1 MRREGAGGRRRRPV
15 AAGRQNDQSRQDD
28 KKPRPTQAHI
38 CLKISLLESLE
49 IALLAPYAEYE
60 EVATAVTIDEGT
72 GSQAHDGTD
81 TGSSLAPSATGT
93 GATMRQKLAEEEHRL
108 VDEGRELVER
118 AREHLDEE
126 VRKLRDEERRVAEGL
141 KVSTPGKVWA
151 RLSAVDFMT
160 SSMQFAALAVLV
172 LFPFLVIVAAETGKD
187 ARPALIRR
195 LGLTPAAAKDINN
208 LMSTGTHAAATLNV
222 IGAALVILGAIGI
235 ASTLQAWYQKV
246 YDQQNRRSKWTRQVT
261 AQFIWLV
268 GLLIYLGL
276 QDLLGRELAHVGTRV
291 PGYAVFFL
299 VCIAFYWW
307 TQHILLLG
315 RVGWGQLFPA
325 ALATSVA
332 VTGLGV
338 FSAFLFS
345 GQIVSGDADYGS
357 IGVVTVLLSYL
368 IGLGVCLHLGAVT
381 GYVWNEQRTTV
392 PQPQET
398 NKPSD

>member
-1 MRREGAGGRRRRPV
+1 MR
-15 AAGRQNDQSRQDD
+15 
-28 KKPRPTQAHI
+28 
-38 CLKISLLESLE
+38 
-49 IALLAPYAEYE
+49 
-60 EVATAVTIDEGT
+60 
-72 GSQAHDGTD
+72 
-81 TGSSLAPSATGT
+81 
-93 GATMRQKLAEEEHRL
+93 KLAEEEHRL
-108 VDEGRELVER
+108 VDEGREFFEK
-118 AREHLDEE
+118 ARERLDED
-126 VRKLRDEERRVAEGL
+126 VRKLHDEERRVAEGL
-141 KVSTPGKVWA
+141 KDSTPGKVWA
-151 RLSAVDFMT
+151 RLNAVDFMT

-195 LGLTPAAAKDINN
+195 LGLDPAATKDINQ
-208 LMSTGTHAAATLNV
+208 LMSPGTHAAATLNV
-222 IGAALVILGAIGI
+222 IGAALVLLGAIGI
-235 ASTLQAWYQKV
+235 ASTLQTWYQKV
-246 YDQQNRRSKWTRQVT
+246 YDQQRRSKWTRQIT

-291 PGYAVFFL
+291 PSYAVFFA
-299 VCIAFYWW
+299 VCVAFYWW

-315 RVGWGQLFPA
+315 KVGWGQLFPA

-381 GYVWNEQRTTV
+381 GHVWNEQRTTV
-392 PQPQET
+392 PQPQEA
-398 NKPSD
+398 NKPSDLSGGHSLGLPSDMPGRG